1 MIWSVAIVVGV
12 TLVAVGALLGYRIR
26 FSRQAPPCVEDE
38 RLLNLMDAMSVEV
51 AHQVRN
57 PLSSLK
63 GHAQLLSRNLPEAD
77 LRNRADY
84 IVRESV
90 RLEKAVSH
98 ALALWDVKRWRPRP
112 IDPSQVAHAWV
123 ASVRQLEVR
132 LDVTRAPSRWTMDP
146 DRFVLVLNLL
156 LRAILAR
163 RLDDQPIDLVVA
175 RHEETL
181 IVLFGALTAV
191 SGLGRE
197 WKVWKGGDILFKSSY
212 SIAEHLA
219 QQHKG
224 RVAVWETKDRVP
236 LFRLTLG
243 KL

>member
-1 MIWSVAIVVGV
+1 MVWSVAIVVGV
-12 TLVAVGALLGYRIR
+12 TLIAVGALLGYRIR
-26 FSRQAPPCVEDE
+26 FSRQAPTSVEDE
-38 RLLNLMDAMSVEV
+38 RLLDLMDAMSTEV

-63 GHAQLLSRNLPEAD
+63 GHAQLLSQNLPEAD

-90 RLEKAVSH
+90 RLEKAISQ

-112 IDPSQVAHAWV
+112 VDPSQVAHAWV
-123 ASVRQLEVR
+123 ASVRQVELR

-146 DRFVLVLNLL
+146 DRLVLVLNLL
-156 LRAILAR
+156 LRAILTR

-175 RHEETL
+175 RHDGAL
-181 IVLFGALTAV
+181 VVLLGALTAV
-191 SGLGRE
+191 RQPGQERE
-197 WKVWKGGDILFKSSY
+197 MWQGGDILFKSSY

-243 KL
+243 KP